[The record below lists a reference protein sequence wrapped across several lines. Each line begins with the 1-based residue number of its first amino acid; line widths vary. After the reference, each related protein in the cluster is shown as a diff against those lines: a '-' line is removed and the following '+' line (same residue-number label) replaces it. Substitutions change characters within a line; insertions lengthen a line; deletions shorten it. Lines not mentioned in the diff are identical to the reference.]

1 MHAHTFAHT
10 HSHTQRIELTSLGFY
25 RLVPDFNPQEPHKG
39 GWKKN
44 SFCKIAQH
52 VHVSVHTVSKIKVIS
67 KSSYSVI

>member
-39 GWKKN
+39 GWKKT
-44 SFCKIAQH
+44 H
-52 VHVSVHTVSKIKVIS
+52 SVKLHSMS
-67 KSSYSVI
+67 M